1 MKLLQVIYGAG
12 ILVIIYLVV
21 RMLYSV
27 YYTPGVSVIY
37 NSPVAQALFHGDK
50 AKLMPT
56 WGYTK
61 PLGMYK
67 GEPTKFGQGDFWPES
82 GKGYVPDGRG
92 YPGPSP
98 SGGLR
103 KTLPTP
109 AEVSVGHWNGDI
121 DPKKHVN
128 LDIYANDAEIPA
140 PVDTEVGWWGQ

>member
-1 MKLLQVIYGAG
+1 MGLLQLIYGAS

-27 YYTPGVSVIY
+27 YYTPGVDIIY
-37 NSPVAQALFHGDK
+37 NSPIAQQLFPEEK

-61 PLGMYK
+61 PMGMYS
-67 GEPTKFGQGDFWPES
+67 GEPTTFGQGDFWPSS
-82 GKGYVPDGRG
+82 GKGYVPNARG
-92 YPGPSP
+92 YPGASP

-109 AEVSVGHWNGDI
+109 AEVDVGFWGGDI
-121 DPKKHVN
+121 DPKKQVN
-128 LDIYANDAEIPA
+128 LDIYANDADIPA
-140 PVDTEVGWWGQ
+140 LTESEVGWWGN